1 MLAGEVD
8 RRTPQGTKG
17 SKKYERATNSFE
29 VVAREWFEKHR
40 HTWAASHSDKI
51 IRRLEKDVFPW
62 LGGKPLR
69 KSLHAM
75 LATNCSIVPVPP
87 SKTNPLIQ
95 QRVFCFQPVDSCSV
109 PQFSHP
115 NEVRHDYQAP
125 VPLALEPT
133 RYFRFSCCRTA
144 GLADCHEN
152 INRNGNPDVRL
163 HRILGST
170 VEFFDP
176 NTLFDLSFDLSKRTV
191 REHPANRA
199 AELLP
204 WAVAK
209 QINSP
214 SGAST

>member
-1 MLAGEVD
+1 
-8 RRTPQGTKG
+8 
-17 SKKYERATNSFE
+17 
-29 VVAREWFEKHR
+29 
-40 HTWAASHSDKI
+40 
-51 IRRLEKDVFPW
+51 
-62 LGGKPLR
+62 
-69 KSLHAM
+69 M

-95 QRVFCFQPVDSCSV
+95 QRVFCFQPVESCSV

-152 INRNGNPDVRL
+152 INRDGNPDVRL

-176 NTLFDLSFDLSKRTV
+176 NTLFDLSFDLSKEQSRSIRPTAPPNFCLGQWPSRSTHHQVHQPDRLFNCKTALPDAYPFSDFRHSCFLKAEIALRTL
-191 REHPANRA
+191 N
-199 AELLP
+199 
-204 WAVAK
+204 AK
-209 QINSP
+209 TNGFTS
-214 SGAST
+214 